1 MSFTHYYCSS
11 RMHIILSRSLISTR
25 WCGLALL
32 GLRHNSSAPAA
43 RAGGVVDV
51 DQAAALLRFCCSSLE
66 LLWSFVVVLMFG
78 PRREGPVVEGTAA
91 AGVSARGG

>member
-1 MSFTHYYCSS
+1 M
-11 RMHIILSRSLISTR
+11 
-25 WCGLALL
+25 
-32 GLRHNSSAPAA
+32 
-43 RAGGVVDV
+43 DV

-66 LLWSFVVVLMFG
+66 LLWVFCGCADVG